1 MFLIFH
7 DLQFL
12 AILQVL
18 QCTFLFFNIFE
29 YFSPYSWSKNVCV
42 SFSRFLVYLQYSRS
56 YSWHISF
63 FTFFSTLPYS
73 RSNSVHFLFF
83 TFLSFSPYFRS
94 KIVCGSLPRFQV
106 SRDIAGPTVCISHF
120 LCFSVILPIVQVIT
134 CLCIIFHGFYFSR
147 HNRGLRRVFLVL
159 HVFHCSLPY
168 SRS

>member
-1 MFLIFH
+1 MCLCLIFSFFS
-7 DLQFL
+7 LL
-12 AILQVL
+12 AILPGNTVG
-18 QCTFLFFNIFE
+18 IF
-29 YFSPYSWSKNVCV
+29 
-42 SFSRFLVYLQYSRS
+42 
-56 YSWHISF
+56 HF

-134 CLCIIFHGFYFSR
+134 CLCIIFHDFYFSR
-147 HNRGLRRVFLVL
+147 HNRGSKACISRSSRFSLFLAIFQVLKCVFLIWHFFRCFSPNGRCHSVC
-159 HVFHCSLPY
+159 VSFSNIFF
-168 SRS
+168 